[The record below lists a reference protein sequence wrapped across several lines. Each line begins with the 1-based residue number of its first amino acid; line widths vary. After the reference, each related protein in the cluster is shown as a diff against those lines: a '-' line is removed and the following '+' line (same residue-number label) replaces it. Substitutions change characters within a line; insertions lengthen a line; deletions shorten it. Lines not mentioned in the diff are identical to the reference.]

1 MAKTG
6 LVRGRHYTTFTDE
19 VRQLKREGKT
29 EAAERLLL
37 ELVAATEEEARA
49 EGWGVAPWYYEQL
62 AILYAKRQDSQQEL
76 AILERYDGQRH
87 APGAGPSKLSARLQK
102 LRGRLNKGA

>member
-6 LVRGRHYTTFTDE
+6 LVRGRHYTTFADE

-37 ELVAATEEEARA
+37 ELVTATEEEARA
-49 EGWGVAPWYYEQL
+49 EECGVAPWYYEQL
-62 AILYAKRQDSQQEL
+62 AILYAKRQDRQQEL
-76 AILERYDGQRH
+76 AILERYDRQRH

-102 LRGRLNKGA
+102 VRGRLNQGA